1 MMALAP
7 DRAAFGRHET
17 FPLRFGW
24 LTKGHRVWSEDHG
37 LFEQEEAT
45 VKLGVGKNMVAA
57 IRYWMLAT
65 QVAKVEAS
73 GFQPSGLGRRIFGE
87 DGWDPYLEDD
97 ATLWLLHWLLA
108 SNAAEATALFWFF
121 NRYHKPEFT
130 GQELQQALKAFVAEN
145 LTVRVSEATL
155 KNDVA
160 LLLRMYQPS
169 VPSKSVALEES
180 LDSPMSTLG
189 LIRPVAGTKYHESFP
204 DTRDS
209 LPPAVFGY
217 AVAEVFAEWGEP
229 GVPVERLMRSDGRI
243 AAPGSVFRLTE
254 EGLIGKLEELI
265 AWQPGLLEVRESAGI
280 HQVFRLGALS
290 PLEYLERHYGGT
302 H

>member
-1 MMALAP
+1 MISLTRE
-7 DRAAFGRHET
+7 RAAFGRHET

-24 LTKGHRVWSEDHG
+24 LTKGYRVWSEDND

-45 VKLGVGKNMVAA
+45 VKLGVGKNMVTA

-65 QVAKVEAS
+65 RIAKVGSA
-73 GFQPSGLGRRIFGE
+73 GFQPSDMGRRIFAE

-108 SNAAEATALFWFF
+108 SNPVEATALFWFF

-130 GQELQQALKAFVAEN
+130 GLELQQALKTFVAEN
-145 LTVRVSEATL
+145 LSVRVSDATL

-169 VPSKSVALEES
+169 VLSISAALEES
-180 LDSPMSTLG
+180 LDSPMATLG
-189 LIRPVAGTKYHESFP
+189 LIRPLPGTKFHESLLES
-204 DTRDS
+204 RDL
-209 LPPAVFGY
+209 LPPAIFGF
-217 AVAEVFAEWGEP
+217 AVAEVFTAISDP
-229 GVPVERLMRSDGRI
+229 SVPVDRLMRSDGQL

-265 AWQPGLLEVRESAGI
+265 AWQPGAFELRESAGL
-280 HQVFRLGALS
+280 HQVFRLAE
-290 PLEYLERHYGGT
+290 LEPMEFLERHYGGK

>member
-1 MMALAP
+1 MISLRA
-7 DRAAFGRHET
+7 DKAAFGRHET

-24 LTKGHRVWSEDHG
+24 LTKGFRVWSEEND

-45 VKLGVGKNMVAA
+45 VKLGVGKNMVTA

-65 QVAKVEAS
+65 RVAQIGPA
-73 GFQPSGLGRRIFGE
+73 GFQPSDLGHRIFDE

-108 SNAAEATALFWFF
+108 SNPAEATALFWFF

-130 GQELQQALKAFVAEN
+130 GLELQQALKIFVAEN
-145 LTVRVSEATL
+145 LSVRVSDATL

-169 VPSKSVALEES
+169 MTSRAIALEES
-180 LDSPMSTLG
+180 LDSPMATLG
-189 LIRPVAGTKYHESFP
+189 LIRPLPGTKYHESLP
-204 DTRDS
+204 ETRDA
-209 LPPAVFGY
+209 LPPAIFGF
-217 AVAEVFAEWGEP
+217 AVAEVFAAIAEP
-229 GVPVERLMRSDGRI
+229 SLPVDRLMRSDGI
-243 AAPGSVFRLTE
+243 LAAPGSVFRLTE
-254 EGLIGKLEELI
+254 ESLIGKLEELI
-265 AWQPGLLEVRESAGI
+265 AWQPDAFELRESAGL
-280 HQVFRLGALS
+280 HQLFRLAEQK
-290 PLEYLERHYGGT
+290 PMEYLDRHYGGK